1 MFCKTVAL
9 LCTTGLCI
17 GLTACAPTQ
26 TAGSVTTMTVP
37 TTSATAPTVTTTVS
51 ETILTESTMRTTSTS
66 VTTKPTTVV
75 TTTIAT
81 TITVTTS
88 TFASTSMTATATAV
102 QTAATAPPSQLP
114 VRPIDEMFSK
124 ESFTTEDGYTLLYRL
139 YVPENYTPDKK
150 WPVFLYLHGAHTR
163 GNDNERML
171 DYVTKP
177 FFQTAGSPTLD
188 SIIVVPQCPANEK
201 WVNVSWTEGNYM
213 FSATP
218 ISKSMTAVIAL
229 LDDIKARFS
238 TDLDRYY
245 AMGMSMGGYG
255 TWDICMRQPDR
266 FAAIVPLCG
275 AGDWRRAK
283 DIAHVAIR
291 TYHGTADD
299 TVPISGTERMVEL
312 LKKNNADVTFF
323 KLQGVGHDLSGNV
336 HRDKDLFPWL
346 FAQKRKER

>member
-37 TTSATAPTVTTTVS
+37 TTSATEATTTVDTTIDTTAKDVVTTTITTAKPITVATTTKKPTTTTVS
-51 ETILTESTMRTTSTS
+51 TTLA
-66 VTTKPTTVV
+66 TTTTVV
-75 TTTIAT
+75 TTT
-81 TITVTTS
+81 VT
-88 TFASTSMTATATAV
+88 

-150 WPVFLYLHGAHTR
+150 WPVFLYLHGAHAR

-201 WVNVSWTEGNYM
+201 WVNVSWTEGNYF

-229 LDDIKARFS
+229 LDDIETRFS

-275 AGDWRRAK
+275 AGDWRRAA
-283 DIAHVAIR
+283 DISHVAIR

-299 TVPISGTERMVEL
+299 TVPINGTERMVEF

>member
-1 MFCKTVAL
+1 MMFRKKVAL
-9 LCTTGLCI
+9 LCAIGLCV
-17 GLTACAPTQ
+17 GLTACAPIGGTTTTTTLTVATTTTTDAVLTTNTVQ
-26 TAGSVTTMTVP
+26 TTTTTETVQ
-37 TTSATAPTVTTTVS
+37 TTTTTTVA
-51 ETILTESTMRTTSTS
+51 
-66 VTTKPTTVV
+66 VTT
-75 TTTIAT
+75 
-81 TITVTTS
+81 TVTTS
-88 TFASTSMTATATAV
+88 TSTTTATTTTVATTTTAT

-124 ESFTTEDGYTLLYRL
+124 ETFTTEDGYTLPYRL
-139 YVPENYTPDKK
+139 YVPENYTPDKQ
-150 WPVFLYLHGAHTR
+150 WPVFLYLHGAHAR

-171 DYVTKP
+171 DYVTLP

-188 SIIVVPQCPANEK
+188 SIVVMPQCPADEK
-201 WVNVSWTEGNYM
+201 WVNVSWTEGNYF

-229 LDDIKARFS
+229 LDDIESRFS

-245 AMGMSMGGYG
+245 VMGMSMGGYG

-275 AGDWRRAK
+275 AGDWRRAAT
-283 DIAHVAIR
+283 ISHVAIR

-299 TVPISGTERMVEL
+299 TVPINGTERMVEF
-312 LKKNNADVTFF
+312 LKKNNADVTFV
-323 KLQGVGHDLSGNV
+323 KLQDVGHDLSGNV
-336 HRDKDLFPWL
+336 HCDKTLFPWL

>member
-1 MFCKTVAL
+1 MNVKVLSVICTVAL
-9 LCTTGLCI
+9 CF
-17 GLTACAPTQ
+17 GLTACAPTDD
-26 TAGSVTTMTVP
+26 TTVTTIQPAANTTTTDTVL
-37 TTSATAPTVTTTVS
+37 TTNTVQTVTTT
-51 ETILTESTMRTTSTS
+51 ETVQTT
-66 VTTKPTTVV
+66 TTTTAMV
-75 TTTIAT
+75 TTTVATLTSTTVTAT
-81 TITVTTS
+81 TTVATT
-88 TFASTSMTATATAV
+88 TTAV

-124 ESFTTEDGYTLLYRL
+124 EQFVTADGYVLPYRL

-150 WPVFLYLHGAHTR
+150 WPVFLYLHGAHAR

-177 FFQTAGSPTLD
+177 FFQTAGSQTLD
-188 SIIVVPQCPANEK
+188 AIAVVPQCPADEK
-201 WVNVSWTEGNYM
+201 WVNVSWTEGNYF

-229 LDDIKARFS
+229 LDDIETRFS

-245 AMGMSMGGYG
+245 VMGMSMGGYG

-275 AGDWRRAK
+275 AGDWRRAA
-283 DIAHVAIR
+283 DISHVAIR

-299 TVPISGTERMVEL
+299 TVPINGTERMVEF
-312 LKKNNADVTFF
+312 LKKNNADVTFI
-323 KLQGVGHDLSGNV
+323 KLQGIGHDVSGNV
-336 HRDKDLFPWL
+336 HRDRDLFPWL